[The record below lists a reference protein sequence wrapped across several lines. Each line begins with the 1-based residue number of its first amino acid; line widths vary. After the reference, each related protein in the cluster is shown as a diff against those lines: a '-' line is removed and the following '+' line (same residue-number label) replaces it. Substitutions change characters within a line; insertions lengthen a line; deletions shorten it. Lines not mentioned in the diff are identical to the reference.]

1 LAPAGEFLP
10 TRHRCG
16 NIVSEEH
23 LKRRFP
29 FDFEIGSM
37 NETSTGWHEDFG
49 DEPSVEERFPV
60 DLAPVPLPIDDDEAV
75 NEK

>member
-1 LAPAGEFLP
+1 
-10 TRHRCG
+10 
-16 NIVSEEH
+16 
-23 LKRRFP
+23 
-29 FDFEIGSM
+29 M